1 MYKKRI
7 TLTLM
12 FASITL
18 HAQTPAWISDQ
29 LPTTVNDSP
38 SRSAKF
44 VGTVTAGEA
53 VEITGAEKDG
63 YLPIRTQKLQGWV
76 LAKNIMTTPSAHAE
90 LVEKKREI
98 ESLQQSNREIAERE
112 NNLSGSMDDMNA
124 KIRAAEAEAE
134 QAKAELVELRRVSGN
149 AIAIGDRNK
158 TLQNE
163 VVQLEQRIV
172 EQTHK
177 IHRLEQAANKQQWLV
192 GGGLVIA
199 GFILQWIFS
208 SMRLRRSRE
217 RYSDL
222 D

>member
-1 MYKKRI
+1 MYKKI
-7 TLTLM
+7 FILPLM
-12 FASITL
+12 CASASL
-18 HAQTPAWISDQ
+18 WAQTSAWISDQ

-44 VGTVTAGEA
+44 VGTVTAGES
-53 VEITGAEKDG
+53 VEITGAEQNG
-63 YLPIRTQKLQGWV
+63 YVPIRSARLQGWV
-76 LAKNIMTTPSAHAE
+76 LAKNVMNTPSVHAQ
-90 LVEKKREI
+90 LVERQRDI
-98 ESLQQSNREIAERE
+98 EQLQQNNREITNRE
-112 NNLSGSMDDMNA
+112 TSLSSTLEDMNA
-124 KIRAAEAEAE
+124 KIRAAELEAE

-149 AIAIGDRNK
+149 AIAISDRNK
-158 TLQNE
+158 ALQNE
-163 VVQLEQRIV
+163 TVLLEQRIV

-192 GGGLVIA
+192 GGGLVIT

-217 RYSDL
+217 RYSDF

>member
-1 MYKKRI
+1 MYKKI
-7 TLTLM
+7 FVFPLM
-12 FASITL
+12 LASISL
-18 HAQTPAWISDQ
+18 QAQTSAWISDQ

-63 YLPIRTQKLQGWV
+63 YLPIRSQKLQGWV
-76 LAKNIMTTPSAHAE
+76 LAKNVMHTPSAHAE
-90 LVEKKREI
+90 LVERKREI
-98 ESLQQSNREIAERE
+98 ENLQQSNREIANRE
-112 NNLSGSMDDMNA
+112 TSLSTSIDDMNA

-149 AIAIGDRNK
+149 VIAISDRNK

-217 RYSDL
+217 HYSDF

>member
-1 MYKKRI
+1 MYKKI
-7 TLTLM
+7 FILPLM
-12 FASITL
+12 CASASL
-18 HAQTPAWISDQ
+18 WAQTSAWISDQ

-44 VGTVTAGEA
+44 VGTVTAGES
-53 VEITGAEKDG
+53 VEITGAEQNG
-63 YLPIRTQKLQGWV
+63 YLPIRSARLQGWV
-76 LAKNIMTTPSAHAE
+76 LAKNVMSTPSVHAQ
-90 LVEKKREI
+90 LVERQRDI
-98 ESLQQSNREIAERE
+98 EQLQQNNREIANRE
-112 NNLSGSMDDMNA
+112 THLSSSLEDMNA
-124 KIRAAEAEAE
+124 KIRAAELEAE

-149 AIAIGDRNK
+149 AIAISDRNK
-158 TLQNE
+158 ALQNE
-163 VVQLEQRIV
+163 TVLLEQRIV

-192 GGGLVIA
+192 GGGLVIT

-217 RYSDL
+217 RYSDF